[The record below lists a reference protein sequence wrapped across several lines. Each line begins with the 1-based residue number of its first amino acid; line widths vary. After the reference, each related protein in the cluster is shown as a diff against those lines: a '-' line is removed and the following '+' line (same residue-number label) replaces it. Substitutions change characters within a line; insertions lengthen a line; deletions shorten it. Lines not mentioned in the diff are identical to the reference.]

1 MKNIYEVAADLRT
14 DSGKGA
20 SRRLRHAGKVPAI
33 MYGGGDAPTSIE
45 LDHNKFI
52 RHLAEESFYAHILT
66 VVVDG
71 KKSKVILKDLQRH
84 PTSDVRIMHA
94 DFLRINENEKLTIT
108 IQLHFMGEED
118 APGVKL
124 EGGVFSHLSNDI
136 EIICLPGDLPE
147 YIEVDA
153 SEMVLGDSVHFT
165 DLKMPE
171 GVEIVALTHGDHGE
185 ELEEGA
191 RYSFDQAVLSL
202 HLPVVVVEEEE
213 EVEAVEGEE
222 GEAADGDDSAD
233 STEEAS
239 ED

>member
-33 MYGGGDAPTSIE
+33 MYGGGDEPTSIE
-45 LDHNKFI
+45 LDHNKFL

-66 VVVDG
+66 VVVDS

-94 DFLRINENEKLTIT
+94 DFLRINENEKLTMT
-108 IQLHFMGEED
+108 IQLHFIGEED

-147 YIEVDA
+147 YIEIDA
-153 SEMVLGDSVHFT
+153 SEMALGDSVHFT
-165 DLKMPE
+165 DIKMPK
-171 GVEIVALTHGDHGE
+171 GVEIVAMTHGDHGE

-202 HLPVVVVEEEE
+202 HAPVVVVEEEE
-213 EVEAVEGEE
+213 EVEAVEGED
-222 GEAADGDDSAD
+222 GEAAEGEDAA
-233 STEEAS
+233 EEAS